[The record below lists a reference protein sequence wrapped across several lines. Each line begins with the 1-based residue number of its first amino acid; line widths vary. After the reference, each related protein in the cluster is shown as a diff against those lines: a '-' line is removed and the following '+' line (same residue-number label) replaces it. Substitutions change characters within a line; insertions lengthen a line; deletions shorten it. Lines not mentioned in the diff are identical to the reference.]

1 MKRLKRAA
9 LALLMG
15 GAALIGGGGADA
27 YDKTLPFTT
36 ERYIRVG
43 ESWKW
48 DVPGVIYNSDN
59 KNICELELIGYKL
72 YAIRMTAPGDM
83 VIAAFVPDGKERVN
97 VFYHLFHII
106 DGKDEKDLEYEEDK
120 VVVGTVISM
129 EQPEDVVYE
138 ATPAELCEF
147 GKTDDARNGIQ
158 MTAPGDV
165 KVILRKRESAEIIG
179 ALLFH
184 VFAQGTPEGDAMY
197 AELAAEET
205 SHSGNAVSAASDPA
219 AFAGKVLELCNAE
232 RAKRG
237 LAALR
242 PAADLA
248 DAAAV
253 RASELPRAFSHTRP
267 NGKDCFTAVRDHGH
281 TMGENVAAG
290 DATPES
296 VVASWMESPGHRA
309 NILKPEFREL
319 GVGFFDSG
327 EGALRYYWAQ
337 LFRG

>member
-9 LALLMG
+9 LAFLMG
-15 GAALIGGGGADA
+15 GAALIGGGAADA

-97 VFYHLFHII
+97 VFYHLFHIT
-106 DGKDEKDLEYEEDK
+106 DGKDVAGLEYEEAETA
-120 VVVGTVISM
+120 VGTLVSM
-129 EQPEDVVYE
+129 KKPGIVYE
-138 ATPAELCEF
+138 ADPAESCVFL
-147 GKTDDARNGIQ
+147 KTDDDRN
-158 MTAPGDV
+158 ALLLKEPGDV
-165 KVILRKRESAEIIG
+165 RVFIREREPAGVIGSI
-179 ALLFH
+179 LFH
-184 VFAQGTPEGDAMY
+184 VVEKGAQDAGTPQ
-197 AELAAEET
+197 AEFT
-205 SHSGNAVSAASDPA
+205 SKKFLSAGNAGPAASDPA
-219 AFAGKVLELCNAE
+219 AFARRVLELCNAE
-232 RAKRG
+232 RAKKG

-281 TMGENVAAG
+281 TMGENIAAG
-290 DATPES
+290 NATPES

-327 EGALRYYWAQ
+327 EGALRYYWGQ